1 MVHVFKPRAFN
12 QKKNRWNKLI
22 LNCFKESMKLKR
34 KMDNLKF
41 MVSMNM
47 LINSLLLLKCKKI
60 EDNVNSLIY
69 KVNTTKSRESF
80 KD

>member
-1 MVHVFKPRAFN
+1 
-12 QKKNRWNKLI
+12 
-22 LNCFKESMKLKR
+22 MKLKR